1 MGHWVNTHEYP
12 YHTYPIS
19 SIITMITNFSWQKN
33 HRPSQQ
39 NSNHGK
45 VEAHFIVG
53 KELSATHHDF
63 KPEKS
68 GSHCRMLPWGGNG
81 RGGDEF

>member
-1 MGHWVNTHEYP
+1 
-12 YHTYPIS
+12 
-19 SIITMITNFSWQKN
+19 MITKLMAQTIAHHS
-33 HRPSQQ
+33 RTLLS
-39 NSNHGK
+39 

-68 GSHCRMLPWGGNG
+68 GSHCRMLG
-81 RGGDEF
+81 RGGMEGAGMNLNGFPRVFRVTQPGYDCYITMV